1 MSNRRSLVSLTTI
14 LTIILIS
21 LFLLDVITPLSF
33 LIFFIPLSLCMLILG
48 VSELRHV
55 LREK

>member
-1 MSNRRSLVSLTTI
+1 MSNRSSLVSLTTI

-21 LFLLDVITPLSF
+21 LFLLDVITTVSL
-33 LIFFIPLSLCMLILG
+33 LVFFIPLSLCMLILG

-55 LREK
+55 LKDS